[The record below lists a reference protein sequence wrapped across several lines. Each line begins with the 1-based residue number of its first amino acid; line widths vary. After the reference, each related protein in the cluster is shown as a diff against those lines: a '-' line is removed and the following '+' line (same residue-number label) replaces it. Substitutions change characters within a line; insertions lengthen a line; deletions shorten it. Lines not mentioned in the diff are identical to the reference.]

1 VGKPNEREREILLF
15 SFRKIHNSS
24 KITISSQEK
33 STYNTLKQSQN
44 LPRNPCQIRTAVRPV
59 LYLEIHANS
68 QLYGLFRTAQ
78 KQQTKSLKSAS
89 KIMPKTASIFVPT
102 FTCMY
107 GLYGSVQYGLP
118 QQKND
123 PAMKQISSLGF
134 VPTFSWEMCPQ
145 CCPKFPLSSL
155 LENLS
160 QSPLDVSCTLPNA
173 FFYKS
178 ENDIFPPKC
187 LFTFPNPKSK
197 GQD

>member
-15 SFRKIHNSS
+15 SFRKIHNNN

-44 LPRNPCQIRTAVRPV
+44 LPRNPCQIRTVVRPV
-59 LYLEIHANS
+59 LYLEI
-68 QLYGLFRTAQ
+68 
-78 KQQTKSLKSAS
+78 
-89 KIMPKTASIFVPT
+89 VPT
-102 FTCMY
+102 VSCMDCSVWPRNNNQKSGICLENCAKDCLDFCAHFHLLY

-123 PAMKQISSLGF
+123 PAMKHISSLGF